1 MRFHPF
7 VAIALV
13 VAVGTLGCQPAAEEP
28 APEAEAAPTTEADA
42 EAIEQAH
49 QEAISAFNAGDVDAL
64 MAFWTDE
71 PVYMPPDVP
80 ALQGKEAI
88 REFYGQLLAGME
100 IDSLSSEEVVVAG
113 DWAFERGSVSAT
125 MILEEGGEAEQVS
138 AKYLD
143 VWQRQ
148 ADGSWKVARAIWNF
162 DGQPAG
168 EEEPAGEEPAEPEA
182 S

>member
-1 MRFHPF
+1 MRFDPF
-7 VAIALV
+7 VAMALV

-28 APEAEAAPTTEADA
+28 APEAEAAPTEADA

-49 QEAISAFNAGDVDAL
+49 QEAVSAFNASDVDAL

-80 ALQGKEAI
+80 ALHGKEAI
-88 REFYGQLLAGME
+88 REFYGQLLARME

-113 DWAFERGSVSAT
+113 DWAFERGTA

-143 VWQRQ
+143 IWQRQ
-148 ADGSWKVARAIWNF
+148 ADGSWKIARAIWNF